1 MTVITELVIKAS
13 WRIVYPTGEERDNEN
28 EGNMDSDSD
37 NDGGGK
43 QISHSGM

>member
-1 MTVITELVIKAS
+1 MDATISFVDEK
-13 WRIVYPTGEERDNEN
+13 TGEEERDNEN

-43 QISHSGM
+43 QISHSGMYH

>member
-1 MTVITELVIKAS
+1 MDATISFVDEK
-13 WRIVYPTGEERDNEN
+13 TGEERDNEN

-37 NDGGGK
+37 NDGGGE